1 MFFIVNFASEIVE
14 IEVKWFKNFAS
25 ANTVKSCYTDE
36 KMFASTHAFF
46 SGVFSQVEESLQKEM
61 EKALEEK
68 NKELEKELQEQKKK
82 LEQVC
87 F

>member
-46 SGVFSQVEESLQKEM
+46 FLGFFLRLKKVCKR
-61 EKALEEK
+61 KWKKHWKRKIK
-68 NKELEKELQEQKKK
+68 N
-82 LEQVC
+82 
-87 F
+87 